1 MSHYEAKMANSAL
14 SLVNAAGAGAPAN
27 RTQPLREPAQFAGV
41 SERGSIYPIRP
52 AKPPAT
58 LCERSSMLQDLVD
71 LIGKDA
77 AARLIDIFG
86 GTRLY
91 IPHSPQ
97 DDDLLTGSL
106 GHEAAFKLARIYGG
120 DRIEVPNPTPRR
132 ARILELRETGCS
144 IDAIARNLGCTR
156 RRVFQVLAEA
166 RASKRS
172 A

>member
-1 MSHYEAKMANSAL
+1 MGFHEVNMTTSAL
-14 SLVNAAGAGAPAN
+14 ALADASIPGAPAN
-27 RTQPLREPAQFAGV
+27 RTQPLREPAQFAGL
-41 SERGSIYPIRP
+41 SERGLHSIRP
-52 AKPPAT
+52 ATPSVAK
-58 LCERSSMLQDLVD
+58 CERLSMLQELVD
-71 LIGKDA
+71 LIGQDA
-77 AARLIDIFG
+77 AAKLIDIFG

-106 GHEAAFKLARIYGG
+106 GSEAALKLARIYGG

-166 RASKRS
+166 RATKRS

>member
-1 MSHYEAKMANSAL
+1 
-14 SLVNAAGAGAPAN
+14 
-27 RTQPLREPAQFAGV
+27 
-41 SERGSIYPIRP
+41 
-52 AKPPAT
+52 
-58 LCERSSMLQDLVD
+58 MLQELVD
-71 LIGKDA
+71 LIGRDA
-77 AARLIDIFG
+77 VAKLIDIFG

-106 GHEAAFKLARIYGG
+106 GPEAALKLARIYGG

-172 A
+172 ALDKTGVA

>member
-1 MSHYEAKMANSAL
+1 MTNSAFAL
-14 SLVNAAGAGAPAN
+14 ANASSPGAPAN
-27 RTQPLREPAQFAGV
+27 RTPPVREPAQFAGI
-41 SERGSIYPIRP
+41 SERGGSIHSIRP
-52 AKPPAT
+52 AKLSAAM
-58 LCERSSMLQDLVD
+58 CERPSMLQELVD
-71 LIGKDA
+71 LIGQDA
-77 AARLIDIFG
+77 AAKLIDIFG

-106 GHEAAFKLARIYGG
+106 GPEAALKLARIYGG

-166 RASKRS
+166 RATKRS

>member
-1 MSHYEAKMANSAL
+1 MGYHELNMTPSAL
-14 SLVNAAGAGAPAN
+14 ALAKAPSPGAPAN
-27 RTQPLREPAQFAGV
+27 RTQPLREPAQFVGV
-41 SERGSIYPIRP
+41 NERGIHSIRP
-52 AKPPAT
+52 AKPPMAEY
-58 LCERSSMLQDLVD
+58 ERPSMLDELVG

-77 AARLIDIFG
+77 AAKLIDIFG

-97 DDDLLTGSL
+97 DDDLLSGSL
-106 GHEAAFKLARIYGG
+106 GPEAALKLARIYGG

-166 RASKRS
+166 RAANRS

>member
-1 MSHYEAKMANSAL
+1 MLEE
-14 SLVNAAGAGAPAN
+14 LV
-27 RTQPLREPAQFAGV
+27 
-41 SERGSIYPIRP
+41 S
-52 AKPPAT
+52 
-58 LCERSSMLQDLVD
+58 

-77 AARLIDIFG
+77 AAKLIDIFG

-91 IPHSPQ
+91 VPHSPH

-106 GHEAAFKLARIYGG
+106 GAEAALKLASIYGG

-144 IDAIARNLGCTR
+144 VDAIARTLGCTR

-166 RASKRS
+166 RAAKRS

>member
-1 MSHYEAKMANSAL
+1 MKPSAL
-14 SLVNAAGAGAPAN
+14 ALVSASGSGALAN
-27 RTQPLREPAQFAGV
+27 RTQPLREPAQFPSA
-41 SERGSIYPIRP
+41 SERGSFHSIPP
-52 AKPPAT
+52 AKT
-58 LCERSSMLQDLVD
+58 SVTRLERPSLLQELVD
-71 LIGKDA
+71 LIGQDA
-77 AARLIDIFG
+77 AAKLVDIFG

-97 DDDLLTGSL
+97 DDDLLTESL
-106 GHEAAFKLARIYGG
+106 GAEAALKLARIYGG

-166 RASKRS
+166 RAAKRS